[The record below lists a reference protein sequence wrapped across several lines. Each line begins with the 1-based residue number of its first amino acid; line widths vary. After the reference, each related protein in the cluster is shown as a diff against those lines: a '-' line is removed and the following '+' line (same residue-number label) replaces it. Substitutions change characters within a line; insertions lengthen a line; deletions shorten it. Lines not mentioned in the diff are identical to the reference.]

1 MKNLI
6 FLLSFVIVF
15 VFASCNKDD
24 DTKTVRP
31 KKEKQTT
38 EQETTS
44 QGNSDRDENISSK
57 ESELKQKELELKEK
71 ELQLEEEKM
80 KMERE
85 KNVTPPN
92 QPPQNRKRYGS
103 VPGDFPEGSTRYISY
118 SDVAGLSKWQLSVM
132 RNEIYARHGYIF
144 TQNMSIKNHFER
156 QSWYVPMYYNVDGF
170 LSKTEKYNINFIK
183 KYE

>member
-6 FLLSFVIVF
+6 YLLVF
-15 VFASCNKDD
+15 SLIFILTSCSKDN

-31 KKEKQTT
+31 KKEKQTSEQEMT
-38 EQETTS
+38 EQGSSPKEDNLT
-44 QGNSDRDENISSK
+44 SK

-80 KMERE
+80 RMERE
-85 KNVTPPN
+85 RNTNP
-92 QPPQNRKRYGS
+92 PPQNKKRYGS
-103 VPGDFPEGSTRYISY
+103 VPGDFPEGSTRYLSY
-118 SDVAGLSKWQLSVM
+118 NDVAGLSKWQLSVM

-144 TQNMSIKNHFER
+144 TQNMAIKNHFER

-170 LSKTEKYNINFIK
+170 LTKTEKYNINFIK
-183 KYE
+183 QYE

>member
-6 FLLSFVIVF
+6 VLLALFIIF
-15 VFASCNKDD
+15 IFASCSKDD

-38 EQETTS
+38 EQETTNEGSS
-44 QGNSDRDENISSK
+44 QKEENLTSK

-80 KMERE
+80 KMERDR
-85 KNVTPPN
+85 NTAPP
-92 QPPQNRKRYGS
+92 PPQNKKRYGS

-118 SDVAGLSKWQLSVM
+118 NDIAGLSKWQLSVM

-170 LSKTEKYNINFIK
+170 LTKIEKYNVNFIK
-183 KYE
+183 QYE

>member
-1 MKNLI
+1 MKKLI
-6 FLLSFVIVF
+6 YLLVIVLVF
-15 VFASCNKDD
+15 VFTSCNKSD

-31 KKEKQTT
+31 KKERQFT
-38 EQETTS
+38 EQETTNKES
-44 QGNSDRDENISSK
+44 SREDENLSSK

-85 KNVTPPN
+85 KNITPP
-92 QPPQNRKRYGS
+92 PPKQNRKRYGS
-103 VPGDFPEGSTRYISY
+103 VPGNYPEASTRYLSY
-118 SDVAGLSKWQLSVM
+118 SDIAGLSKWQLSVM

-156 QSWYVPMYYNVDGF
+156 QPWYVPTYYNVERF
-170 LSKTEKYNINFIK
+170 LTKVEKSNINFIK
-183 KYE
+183 RYE

>member
-6 FLLSFVIVF
+6 ILLAFTFVF
-15 VFASCNKDD
+15 VLASCNKDD

-38 EQETTS
+38 EQETTN
-44 QGNSDRDENISSK
+44 QGSSEKDENITSK

-85 KNVTPPN
+85 KNITPPP
-92 QPPQNRKRYGS
+92 PPQNKKRYGS
-103 VPGDFPEGSTRYISY
+103 VPGDFPEGSTRYLSY
-118 SDVAGLSKWQLSVM
+118 TDVAGLTSWQLSVM

-144 TQNMSIKNHFER
+144 TQNISIKQHFER

-170 LSKTEKYNINFIK
+170 LTKVEKYNINFIK
-183 KYE
+183 QYE

>member
-6 FLLSFVIVF
+6 ILLAFTF
-15 VFASCNKDD
+15 VFILASCNKSD

-31 KKEKQTT
+31 KKEKQTS
-38 EQETTS
+38 EQETANQES
-44 QGNSDRDENISSK
+44 SERDDNMSSK

-85 KNVTPPN
+85 RNVQPPP
-92 QPPQNRKRYGS
+92 PPQNKKKYGS
-103 VPGDFPEGSTRYISY
+103 VPGDFPEGSTRYLSY
-118 SDVAGLSKWQLSVM
+118 SDVAGLTKWQLSVM
-132 RNEIYARHGYIF
+132 RNEIYARYGYIF
-144 TQNMSIKNHFER
+144 TQNMSIKQHFER

-170 LSKTEKYNINFIK
+170 LTKVEKYNINFIK
-183 KYE
+183 QYE

>member
-6 FLLSFVIVF
+6 ILLAFAMVF
-15 VFASCNKDD
+15 VLISCNKND

-38 EQETTS
+38 EQETTNQSNS
-44 QGNSDRDENISSK
+44 QKDENLSSK
-57 ESELKQKELELKEK
+57 ETELKQKELELKEK

-80 KMERE
+80 RMERQR
-85 KNVTPPN
+85 NTTPP
-92 QPPQNRKRYGS
+92 PPQNKKRYGS
-103 VPGDFPEGSTRYISY
+103 VPGDYPAGSIRYLSY
-118 SDVAGLSKWQLSVM
+118 NDIAGMTKWELSVM

-144 TQNMSIKNHFER
+144 TQNISIKNHFER

-170 LSKTEKYNINFIK
+170 LSKVEKYNINYIK
-183 KYE
+183 QYE

>member
-6 FLLSFVIVF
+6 VLLALFIIFIFV
-15 VFASCNKDD
+15 SCSKDD

-38 EQETTS
+38 EQETTNEGSS
-44 QGNSDRDENISSK
+44 QKEENLTSK

-80 KMERE
+80 KMERDR
-85 KNVTPPN
+85 NTAPP
-92 QPPQNRKRYGS
+92 PPQNKKRYGS

-118 SDVAGLSKWQLSVM
+118 NDIAGLSKWQLSVM

-170 LSKTEKYNINFIK
+170 LTKIEKYNVNFIK
-183 KYE
+183 QYE